1 MKKILYFDASSGVSG
16 DMFVGALIDA
26 GADIEIIRSH
36 IDSLGL
42 DGFSIRARKVSK
54 SGLMGTKFDV
64 IDQETGRD
72 VDAPED
78 NHQSHDHGH
87 EHGHGHSHDHHHGDA
102 HDHGHDHN
110 HSHGHDHSH
119 GHGHNGHGHGHH
131 KIRRQRH
138 HRSLWD
144 IGGIICKSGLPQ
156 QVIDDAVAV
165 FKLIAMA
172 ESKVHGTTLEEVHF
186 HEVGA
191 IDCIVDIVS
200 AASAFHQLNVDE
212 AWCSP
217 IHVGS
222 GTVRCA
228 HGILPVPAPAT
239 MELLHEVP
247 IYSTEVKGELATPT
261 GAALVRHFCKGFA
274 PMPPMIVERVGYGA
288 GSKDFGIPNLL
299 RATIGKI
306 DESLANTSKI

>member
-26 GADIEIIRSH
+26 GADIEIIRNH

-42 DGFSIRARKVSK
+42 DGLSIRARKVSK

-64 IDQETGRD
+64 IDPETGRD

-78 NHQSHDHGH
+78 NHHGHNHGHDHNEHGHDHNGHGHDHGHGQHLHNHGH
-87 EHGHGHSHDHHHGDA
+87 EHGDHHDHPI
-102 HDHGHDHN
+102 N
-110 HSHGHDHSH
+110 TP
-119 GHGHNGHGHGHH
+119 
-131 KIRRQRH
+131 KKH

-144 IGGIICKSGLPQ
+144 IGSIICKSGLPQ
-156 QVIDDAVAV
+156 PVIDDAIAV
-165 FKLIAMA
+165 FKLIAIA

-191 IDCIVDIVS
+191 LDCIVDIVS

-228 HGILPVPAPAT
+228 HGLLPVPAPAT

-274 PMPPMIVERVGYGA
+274 PMPQMIVEKVGYGA
-288 GSKDFGIPNLL
+288 GSKDFGIPNLF

-306 DESLANTSKI
+306 DESIVPQTTP